1 MLFSYTVDYSNN
13 PIMIVSRKKD
23 KKKEKIHAQTAGL
36 LLKHYVRNANRRALT
51 LPVNTPPSHIYV
63 KLTL

>member
-36 LLKHYVRNANRRALT
+36 LLSTMYAMRTAGLS
-51 LPVNTPPSHIYV
+51 PCQ
-63 KLTL
+63 

>member
-23 KKKEKIHAQTAGL
+23 KKKEKAL
-36 LLKHYVRNANRRALT
+36 VRKR
-51 LPVNTPPSHIYV
+51 VD
-63 KLTL
+63 KLQSILAEV